1 MDRCNNRIVDVLLL
15 MTTFEKTYQ
24 SIAKANPDLNIDD
37 FGTLYT
43 NAFWKLQYELYKD
56 TLKKEVSKN
65 RNLLEEIV
73 SCLLGGYGFKAELGW
88 KAFQRL
94 KNKRIIRQGVKY
106 ETILAALSEPFMIDK
121 KQVYYRFPAQK
132 SKYIFKLLNR
142 QDLNRIPSDNALSL
156 RNWLLSVEGIGPKTA
171 SWITR
176 NYTGANTVA
185 IIDVHIYRAGL
196 LTGFISKELNVQRDY
211 FEIEKCFID
220 YCKSIDTQPSIMDLI
235 MWQNMKYTN
244 KIAINHIKRKE

>member
-1 MDRCNNRIVDVLLL
+1 
-15 MTTFEKTYQ
+15 MTVFEKTYKN
-24 SIAKANPDLNIDD
+24 IANANPDIDIDD

-43 NAFWKLQYELYKD
+43 NAFWKLQYELYKN
-56 TLKKEVSKN
+56 TLKKEVTKS
-65 RNLLEEIV
+65 RDILEEIV

-94 KNKRIIRQGVKY
+94 KSKRIIRKGVRY
-106 ETILAALSEPFMIDK
+106 ETVLAALSEPFMMNNRL
-121 KQVYYRFPAQK
+121 VYYRFPAQK
-132 SKYIFKLLNR
+132 SKYIYKLLNR
-142 QDLNRIPSDNALSL
+142 QDLNSIPLDDALSL

-176 NYTGANTVA
+176 NYTGTNNVA

-196 LTGFISKELNVQRDY
+196 LTGFIQKEMNVQRDY
-211 FEIEKCFID
+211 FKIEKCFID
-220 YCKSIDTQPSIMDLI
+220 YCKSIDTQPAIMDLI

-244 KIAINHIKRKE
+244 KIAINYLKERINYGRI